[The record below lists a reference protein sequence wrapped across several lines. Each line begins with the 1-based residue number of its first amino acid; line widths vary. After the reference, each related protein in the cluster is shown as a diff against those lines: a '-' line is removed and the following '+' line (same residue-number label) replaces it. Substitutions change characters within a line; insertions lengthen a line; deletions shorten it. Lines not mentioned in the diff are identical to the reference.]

1 MHTPPSAVNNSPL
14 SISALNQ
21 QVRARLEESF
31 PLLWVAGEISNLTR
45 AASGHLYFSL
55 KDKDAQ
61 VRWSCGAAAHKHSA
75 GNRRMARRSKRGYW
89 SLFMSPAANFN

>member
-1 MHTPPSAVNNSPL
+1 MHTPHSAVNNSPL

-61 VRWSCGAAAHKHSA
+61 VRCVMW
-75 GNRRMARRSKRGYW
+75 RSRAQTLGGQ
-89 SLFMSPAANFN
+89 P